1 MELSKSY
8 SVLIL
13 PQHGTQIRR
22 VGISGNTIRAILYM
36 GITLVGVSTWFL
48 GDYFWTKH
56 QKRKE
61 SSLRV
66 QLAKEVKYLKS
77 NYISEVTTLKTNHT
91 SEVTTLKTN
100 YTNEVT
106 TLKTNHTSEVTTLRA
121 QHKEQVVTLRTHI
134 KTQREKLLTLQE
146 RIKASQLLLAN
157 WKGLRTKIQT
167 SLPRKRRASLSGA
180 HVVDDLEASLGSLQ
194 SELEGLIAS
203 IPSQWPTTGW
213 LSSGYGRRRSPW
225 TGKNEFHSGL
235 DIANRTGTPVH
246 APGDAVVKFAGNG
259 NGNGKHI
266 VLDHGQGLTTLYG
279 HLSKIHVVKGQKVRR
294 DQRIANIGNTG
305 KSTNPH
311 LHYEMRLN
319 GVPFNPRRQLL
330 KKNPP
335 RS

>member
-1 MELSKSY
+1 MELNKSY
-8 SVLIL
+8 SILIL
-13 PQHGTQIRR
+13 PQYGTQIKRL
-22 VGISGNTIRAILYM
+22 GISSKAIRAIVYV
-36 GITLVGVSTWFL
+36 GITMVGLSTWFV
-48 GDYFWTKH
+48 GDYFWTKF
-56 QKRKE
+56 QKKKE
-61 SSLRV
+61 SSLRLHLT
-66 QLAKEVKYLKS
+66 QEVKS
-77 NYISEVTTLKTNHT
+77 LKTNH
-91 SEVTTLKTN
+91 N
-100 YTNEVT
+100 
-106 TLKTNHTSEVTTLRA
+106 SEVTTLRA
-121 QHKEQVVTLRTHI
+121 AHKEQVVTLRTHI

-146 RIKASQLLLAN
+146 RIKTSQRLLSS

-167 SLPRKRRASLSGA
+167 SLPRKHRASLSGA

-194 SELEGLIAS
+194 GELEGLIAS
-203 IPSQWPTTGW
+203 IPSQWPTKGW

-225 TGKNEFHSGL
+225 TKKMEFHSGL
-235 DIANRTGTPVH
+235 DIANRKGTPVH

-266 VLDHGQGLTTLYG
+266 VLDHGQGITTLYG
-279 HLSKIHVVKGQKVRR
+279 HLSKIHVVKGQRVRK

-330 KKNPP
+330 KENPP

>member
-1 MELSKSY
+1 MDLSKSY

-13 PQHGTQIRR
+13 PQHGTQIKRL
-22 VGISGNTIRAILYM
+22 GISSKTIRAILYM
-36 GITLVGVSTWFL
+36 GFIMMGLSAWFL
-48 GDYFWTKH
+48 GDYFWTKF

-66 QLAKEVKYLKS
+66 QLTEEVKSLKT
-77 NYISEVTTLKTNHT
+77 NHNSEVTTLT
-91 SEVTTLKTN
+91 
-100 YTNEVT
+100 
-106 TLKTNHTSEVTTLRA
+106 A

-134 KTQREKLLTLQE
+134 QTQREKLLSLQI
-146 RIKASQLLLAN
+146 RIKASQRLLSS

-180 HVVDDLEASLGSLQ
+180 HVVDDLAASLGSLQ

-225 TGKNEFHSGL
+225 TGKNDFHSGV
-235 DIANRTGTPVH
+235 DIANRTGTPVY
-246 APGDAVVKFAGNG
+246 ARGDAVVTFAGNG

-266 VLDHGQGLTTLYG
+266 VLDHGQGITTLYG
-279 HLSKIHVVKGQKVRR
+279 HLSKIHVVKGQKVRK
-294 DQRIANIGNTG
+294 DQRIANIGSTG

-319 GVPFNPRRQLL
+319 GLSFDPRRQLL
-330 KKNPP
+330 KENPP

>member
-1 MELSKSY
+1 MDLTKSY

-13 PQHGTQIRR
+13 PQPGTQIKRL
-22 VGISGNTIRAILYM
+22 GISSNTIRAILYM
-36 GITLVGVSTWFL
+36 GITMVGLSAWIL

-66 QLAKEVKYLKS
+66 QLAEEVKS
-77 NYISEVTTLKTNHT
+77 LKTNHT
-91 SEVTTLKTN
+91 S
-100 YTNEVT
+100 EVT

-134 KTQREKLLTLQE
+134 QTQRRKLLTLQE
-146 RIKASQLLLAN
+146 RIKASQLLLAH

-180 HVVDDLEASLGSLQ
+180 HVVDDLEASLRSLQ
-194 SELEGLIAS
+194 GELEGLIAS

-246 APGDAVVKFAGNG
+246 APGDAVVKFAGNA

-279 HLSKIHVVKGQKVRR
+279 HLSKIHVKKAERVQKN
-294 DQRIANIGNTG
+294 QKIADVGNTG
-305 KSTNPH
+305 KSTNSH
-311 LHYEMRLN
+311 LHYEVRIN
-319 GVPFNPRRQLL
+319 GIPIDPRRILL
-330 KKNPP
+330 KRKPQ
-335 RS
+335 SS

>member
-1 MELSKSY
+1 MDLNKSY
-8 SVLIL
+8 SILIL
-13 PQHGTQIRR
+13 PQYGTQIKRL
-22 VGISGNTIRAILYM
+22 GISSNAIRAIVYV
-36 GITLVGVSTWFL
+36 GITMVGLSTWFV
-48 GDYFWTKH
+48 GDYFWTKF

-61 SSLRV
+61 SSLR
-66 QLAKEVKYLKS
+66 LHLTEEVKS
-77 NYISEVTTLKTNHT
+77 LKTNHN
-91 SEVTTLKTN
+91 SEVKS
-100 YTNEVT
+100 
-106 TLKTNHTSEVTTLRA
+106 LKTNHNSEVTTLRA
-121 QHKEQVVTLRTHI
+121 AHKEQVVTLSTHI
-134 KTQREKLLTLQE
+134 QTQRRKLLSLQK
-146 RIKASQLLLAN
+146 RIKTSQRLLSS

-167 SLPRKRRASLSGA
+167 SLPRKHRASLSGA

-194 SELEGLIAS
+194 GELEGLIAS

-225 TGKNEFHSGL
+225 TKKMEFHSGL
-235 DIANRTGTPVH
+235 DIANRKGTPVH

-266 VLDHGQGLTTLYG
+266 VLDHGQGITTLYG
-279 HLSKIHVVKGQKVRR
+279 HLSKIHVVKGQRVRK

-330 KKNPP
+330 KENPP

>member
-1 MELSKSY
+1 MDLSKSY

-13 PQHGTQIRR
+13 PQHGTQIKRL
-22 VGISGNTIRAILYM
+22 GISSNTIRAILYM
-36 GITLVGVSTWFL
+36 GIIMVSLSAWFL
-48 GDYFWTKH
+48 GDYFWTKFE
-56 QKRKE
+56 KRKE

-66 QLAKEVKYLKS
+66 QLVEEVKFLKT
-77 NYISEVTTLKTNHT
+77 NHNSEVTTLT
-91 SEVTTLKTN
+91 
-100 YTNEVT
+100 
-106 TLKTNHTSEVTTLRA
+106 A

-134 KTQREKLLTLQE
+134 QTQREKLLTLQE
-146 RIKASQLLLAN
+146 RIKASQLLLSS
-157 WKGLRTKIQT
+157 WKGLRNKIQT

-235 DIANRTGTPVH
+235 DIANRTGTPVL
-246 APGDAVVKFAGNG
+246 APGDAVVRFAGNG

-279 HLSKIHVVKGQKVRR
+279 HLSKIHVVKGQRVRR

-305 KSTNPH
+305 QSTNPH

>member
-1 MELSKSY
+1 MDLSKSY

-13 PQHGTQIRR
+13 PQHGTQIKRL
-22 VGISGNTIRAILYM
+22 GISSNTIRAILYM
-36 GITLVGVSTWFL
+36 GIIMAGLSAWFL
-48 GDYFWTKH
+48 GDYFWTKY

-61 SSLRV
+61 SILRV
-66 QLAKEVKYLKS
+66 QLVEEVKSLKI
-77 NYISEVTTLKTNHT
+77 NHNSEVTTLT
-91 SEVTTLKTN
+91 
-100 YTNEVT
+100 
-106 TLKTNHTSEVTTLRA
+106 A
-121 QHKEQVVTLRTHI
+121 QHKVQVVTLRTHI
-134 KTQREKLLTLQE
+134 QTQREKLLTLQE
-146 RIKASQLLLAN
+146 RIKASQRLLSS

-194 SELEGLIAS
+194 SELEGLISA

-213 LSSGYGRRRSPW
+213 LSSGYGHRRSPW

-235 DIANRTGTPVH
+235 DIANHTGTPVY
-246 APGDAVVKFAGNG
+246 ARGDAVVTFAGNG

-266 VLDHGQGLTTLYG
+266 VLDHGQGITTLYG
-279 HLSKIHVVKGQKVRR
+279 HLSKIYVVKGQKVRK

-319 GVPFNPRRQLL
+319 GFAFDPRRQLL

>member
-1 MELSKSY
+1 MDLSKSY

-13 PQHGTQIRR
+13 PHPGTQIKRL
-22 VGISGNTIRAILYM
+22 GISSNTIRAILYM
-36 GITLVGVSTWFL
+36 GIIMMGLSAWFF
-48 GDYFWTKH
+48 GDYFWTKF

-66 QLAKEVKYLKS
+66 QLTEEVKSLKT
-77 NYISEVTTLKTNHT
+77 NHNSEVTTLT
-91 SEVTTLKTN
+91 
-100 YTNEVT
+100 
-106 TLKTNHTSEVTTLRA
+106 A

-134 KTQREKLLTLQE
+134 QTQREKLLSLQI
-146 RIKASQLLLAN
+146 RIKASQRLLSS

-235 DIANRTGTPVH
+235 DIANRTGTPVY
-246 APGDAVVKFAGNG
+246 ARGDAVVTFTGNG

-266 VLDHGQGLTTLYG
+266 VLDHGQGITTLYG
-279 HLSKIHVVKGQKVRR
+279 HLSKIHVVKGQKVRK
-294 DQRIANIGNTG
+294 DQRIANIGSTG

-319 GVPFNPRRQLL
+319 GLSFDPRRQLL
-330 KKNPP
+330 KENPP

>member
-1 MELSKSY
+1 MDLSKSY

-13 PQHGTQIRR
+13 PQHGTQIKRL
-22 VGISGNTIRAILYM
+22 GISSKTIRAILYM
-36 GITLVGVSTWFL
+36 GIIMMGLSAWFL
-48 GDYFWTKH
+48 GDYFWTKF

-66 QLAKEVKYLKS
+66 QLTEEVKS
-77 NYISEVTTLKTNHT
+77 LKTNHN
-91 SEVTTLKTN
+91 SEVTILT
-100 YTNEVT
+100 
-106 TLKTNHTSEVTTLRA
+106 A

-134 KTQREKLLTLQE
+134 QTQREKLLSLQI
-146 RIKASQLLLAN
+146 RIKASQRLLSS

-225 TGKNEFHSGL
+225 TGKNEFHSGV
-235 DIANRTGTPVH
+235 DIANRKGTPVY
-246 APGDAVVKFAGNG
+246 ARGDAVVKFAGNG

-266 VLDHGQGLTTLYG
+266 VLDHGQGITTLYG
-279 HLSKIHVVKGQKVRR
+279 HLSKIHVVKGQKVRK
-294 DQRIANIGNTG
+294 DQRIANIGSTG

-319 GVPFNPRRQLL
+319 GLSFDPRRQLL
-330 KKNPP
+330 KENPP

>member
-1 MELSKSY
+1 MDLSKSY

-13 PQHGTQIRR
+13 PQHGTQIKRL
-22 VGISGNTIRAILYM
+22 GISSNTIRAILYM
-36 GITLVGVSTWFL
+36 GITMVGLSAWLL

-66 QLAKEVKYLKS
+66 QLAEEVKSLKT
-77 NYISEVTTLKTNHT
+77 NHKSEVTTLT
-91 SEVTTLKTN
+91 
-100 YTNEVT
+100 
-106 TLKTNHTSEVTTLRA
+106 A
-121 QHKEQVVTLRTHI
+121 QQKEQVVTLRTHI
-134 KTQREKLLTLQE
+134 QTQRRKLLTLQE

-194 SELEGLIAS
+194 GELEGLIAS
-203 IPSQWPTTGW
+203 IPSQWPSKGW

-225 TGKNEFHSGL
+225 TGKMEFHSGL
-235 DIANRTGTPVH
+235 DIANRAGTPVH

-279 HLSKIHVVKGQKVRR
+279 HLSKIHVVKGQKVRK

-330 KKNPP
+330 KENPP